1 MRHTPN
7 ITMPSP
13 AEAKVTG
20 HLAAQMEPS
29 LMILILAVN
38 PCVRSNFT
46 AHREGL
52 RVRTNGSRVEEDI
65 TENCRKLEVIMV
77 SLLYLALFL
86 LASFLV
92 LRDKELLVPI
102 RSCNVC
108 LPRYWILAVLG
119 VLFLGAEAFALA
131 GAHNVWVISGV
142 MALSISAFMFALF
155 FVWERHKWILAL
167 TQICYVCVIT
177 VHFYSWWPQQ

>member
-1 MRHTPN
+1 MTKSSGE
-7 ITMPSP
+7 PS
-13 AEAKVTG
+13 AGTKTTDR
-20 HLAAQMEPS
+20 LAAHIKPS
-29 LMILILAVN
+29 LMILDLAVN
-38 PCVRSNFT
+38 PCVRSNLT
-46 AHREGL
+46 GHRIGLREGK
-52 RVRTNGSRVEEDI
+52 NGSRVENDIVED
-65 TENCRKLEVIMV
+65 CRKQEVIMV
-77 SLLYLALFL
+77 SLLYLALFV
-86 LASFLV
+86 LAVFLV
-92 LRDKELLVPI
+92 LRDKELLVPL

-119 VLFLGAEAFALA
+119 ILFLGAETFALA